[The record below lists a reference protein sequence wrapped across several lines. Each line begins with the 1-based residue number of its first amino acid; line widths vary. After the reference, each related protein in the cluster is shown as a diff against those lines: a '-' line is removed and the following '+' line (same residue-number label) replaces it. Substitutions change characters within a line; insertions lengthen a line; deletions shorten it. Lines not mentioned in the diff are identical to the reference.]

1 MVPLDLLIKFIN
13 ELSIRYSET
22 QKVAFGGIFNTIKVY
37 HLHFVLPP
45 LATVHLNSI
54 KQRGTQTKPRMV
66 VEVAEEIK

>member
-22 QKVAFGGIFNTIKVY
+22 KKVAYGGIFNTIKVC
-37 HLHFVLPP
+37 HLHCILPP
-45 LATVHLNSI
+45 LAAVHLNSL
-54 KQRGTQTKPRMV
+54 KQRGTQTKPRVV